1 MKKEIME
8 ENFIPKVLQGKKVYL
23 KPLNASDAK
32 AYYKQLFNVET
43 RRLTGT
49 KAIFN
54 YEQIVEYI
62 DRKRGDDSSV
72 ILLIALQETDELI
85 GDIVLQDLD
94 YTNRS
99 ANLRVAIDQSE
110 HQGQGYGTEALRLM
124 LDYGFGILQLHRI
137 ELNVYDFNERA
148 AHVYEK
154 VGFKVE
160 GRQRD
165 ALFYNHEYHDAILM
179 SMLEGEYREKYR
191 NVK

>member
-1 MKKEIME
+1 ME

-32 AYYKQLFNVET
+32 TYYNQLFNVET

-72 ILLIALQETDELI
+72 ILLIGLQETDELI
-85 GDIVLQDLD
+85 GEIVLQDLD

-99 ANLRVAIDQSE
+99 ANLRVAIDQPA
-110 HQGQGYGTEALRLM
+110 HQGQGYGTEALRLI

-165 ALFYNHEYHDAILM
+165 ALFYDHKYHDAILM
-179 SMLEGEYREKYR
+179 SMLEDEYRKKYR
-191 NVK
+191 NVE

>member
-1 MKKEIME
+1 ME
-8 ENFIPKVLQGKKVYL
+8 TNFIPKALEGKKVYL
-23 KPLNASDAK
+23 KPLNASDAE
-32 AYYKQLFNVET
+32 AYYQQLFNAET

-54 YEQIVEYI
+54 YEQITEYI

-72 ILLIALQETDELI
+72 LLLIALQETNELI
-85 GDIVLQDLD
+85 GDIALQDLD

-99 ANLRVAIDQSE
+99 ASLRISIDQSE
-110 HQGQGYGTEALRLM
+110 HQGQGYGTEALCLM
-124 LDYGFGILQLHRI
+124 LDYAFGILQLHRV
-137 ELNVYDFNERA
+137 ELNVYEFNERA
-148 AHVYEK
+148 VHVYEK

-179 SMLEGEYREKYR
+179 SMLEEEYREKYLSKR
-191 NVK
+191 NS